1 MGKRCFSKC
10 RGLTQSN
17 CIKPC
22 SFVNEQYCRL
32 SSTLK
37 MVPPDCRLIK
47 RANLSRKGARPGS
60 SARPGS
66 KKIKSIP
73 STLCADSGVC
83 ISFGKP
89 LFKYKDFAYAVSNQK
104 IQEGVLIQYKK
115 NNIYSHALLKFYQQH
130 NLAYEY
136 VAGQFLHKMSKQS
149 PLFLETYG
157 LYVYPDLEE
166 KKRIETST
174 VPLETSLIPMTP
186 NKGPLI
192 CGTPDRVC
200 LLMQHLDANP
210 LTHYVRDPHFFIH
223 DALYVFYSIYFTL
236 SMLRKV
242 FTHYELTCPK
252 VMLCKPVKHGYID
265 YHYHLPKEIVRF
277 RSPYLV
283 KLKDYGGCFF
293 KGCKS
298 YHDTLCEQSRCQDVC
313 KTGPF
318 MHPFEPDERQDLG
331 LLRDYQKLS
340 KMKSHSNLYIQS
352 FVKVFEDLGSK
363 IENVSDAE
371 KRLRSLIQDP
381 VRQKI
386 NLLSHK
392 KYHKLGDLH
401 VYTNGKDVEFIS

>member
-136 VAGQFLHKMSKQS
+136 VAGQFLHKLSKQS

-277 RSPYLV
+277 RLPYLV

-298 YHDTLCEQSRCQDVC
+298 YHDTLCEQSRCQDAC

>member
-17 CIKPC
+17 CTKPC

-37 MVPPDCRLIK
+37 MIPPDCRLIK
-47 RANLSRKGARPGS
+47 RANLPRNLPRNL
-60 SARPGS
+60 S
-66 KKIKSIP
+66 KKRHRQAS

-115 NNIYSHALLKFYQQH
+115 NNIYSHALLKFYQDH

-136 VAGQFLHKMSKQS
+136 VAGQFLHKLSKQS

-157 LYVYPDLEE
+157 VYVYPDLEE

-174 VPLETSLIPMTP
+174 VPLETSLLPITP
-186 NKGPLI
+186 NKGPVI

-200 LLMQHLDANP
+200 LLMQHLQDAKP

-242 FTHYELTCPK
+242 FTHYGLTCQK
-252 VMLCKPVKHGYID
+252 VMLYKPSKQGYID
-265 YHYHLPKEIVRF
+265 YHYHLPKEIVQF

-293 KGCKS
+293 KGCKA
-298 YHDTLCEQSRCQDVC
+298 YHDTLCQQSRCQGAC
-313 KTGPF
+313 ETPQF
-318 MHPFEPDERQDLG
+318 MHPFEPDEHQDLG
-331 LLRDYQKLS
+331 LLSDYQTLS
-340 KMKSHSNLYIQS
+340 KMKNHSNLYIQS
-352 FVKVFEDLGSK
+352 FVKVFEDLGSN

-371 KRLRSLIQDP
+371 KRLRGLIQNP

-401 VYTNGKDVEFIS
+401 VYTNGKDVEFISQKNI